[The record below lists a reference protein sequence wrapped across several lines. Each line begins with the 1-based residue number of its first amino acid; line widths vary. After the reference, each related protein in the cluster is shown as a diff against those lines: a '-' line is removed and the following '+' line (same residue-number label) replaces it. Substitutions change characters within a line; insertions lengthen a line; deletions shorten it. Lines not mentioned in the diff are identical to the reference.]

1 MTQPPLPIAPVP
13 DLRLRAAAVGAAAL
27 EAGALVPLGTT
38 TTLVADGPLPFR
50 VHLLER
56 LTWKV
61 RRTDDLRA
69 AGSNPFLPPEPALCV
84 ADLGPTHRA
93 VLNKFPVVADHI
105 LIVTRAFEHQQAL
118 LTRADCAAAAA
129 CLASLDGLV
138 FYNGG
143 AEAGASQAHKH
154 LQIIPLP
161 LADWPPDAA
170 ARAEAG
176 LPGLHTPEAALS
188 DGRFPLEAAWA
199 AAPDDGLGSP
209 SQSPWLPF
217 RHALVHLQPARGD
230 ALTDPETSPAADP
243 HLDADALHA
252 AFTRACVAVGLTGL
266 APIYNLLLT
275 RRHLLVV
282 PRVRERTAGVA
293 LNALAFAGSL
303 LVPHPA
309 LLETVRRV
317 GPLRLLRGVVEHG
330 ADLPPDPVPPRAPG
344 PEAPPG
350 PEALAETRPPASP
363 PPEPQPP
370 PESP

>member
-1 MTQPPLPIAPVP
+1 MPIAPVP
-13 DLRLRAAAVGAAAL
+13 DLRPRAAAVGAAAL
-27 EAGALVPLGTT
+27 ETGALVPLGTT

-105 LIVTRAFEHQQAL
+105 LILTRAFEHQQAL

-143 AEAGASQAHKH
+143 AQAGASQAHKH

-170 ARAEAG
+170 ARAAAG
-176 LPGLHTPEAALS
+176 LPGGDDPEAALS

-199 AAPDDGLGSP
+199 AAPDDGQGTP

-230 ALTDPETSPAADP
+230 APADP

-344 PEAPPG
+344 PEAPPEASP
-350 PEALAETRPPASP
+350 PEASPPATP